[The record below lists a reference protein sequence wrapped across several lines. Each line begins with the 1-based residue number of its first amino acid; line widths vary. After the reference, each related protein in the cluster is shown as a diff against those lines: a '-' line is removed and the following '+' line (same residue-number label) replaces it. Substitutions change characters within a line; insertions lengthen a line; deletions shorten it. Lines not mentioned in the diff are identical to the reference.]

1 MGRND
6 AIQIIR
12 NAIENLRDKH
22 QIAWNDMEISK
33 AKRYWDSA
41 QTLRRYLDGFESSRG
56 QGIRLT

>member
-12 NAIENLRDKH
+12 NAIENLSDKH
-22 QIAWNDMEISK
+22 QEAWNDMEIGK
-33 AKRYWDSA
+33 TKRYWDSA
-41 QTLRRYLDGFESSRG
+41 QTLRRYLDGFEDSQG